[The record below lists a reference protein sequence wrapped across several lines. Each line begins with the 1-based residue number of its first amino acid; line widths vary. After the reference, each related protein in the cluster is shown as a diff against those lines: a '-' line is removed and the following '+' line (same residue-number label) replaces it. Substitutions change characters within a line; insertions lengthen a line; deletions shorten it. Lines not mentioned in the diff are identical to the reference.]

1 MLGDRIVNTIEG
13 DDDDYSKWSAFDL
26 QYTYRLFGFKA
37 SNGQM
42 NQALKVNFPPTI
54 FSVLRC

>member
-1 MLGDRIVNTIEG
+1 MLGDNIEG

>member
-1 MLGDRIVNTIEG
+1 MLGDRIEG
-13 DDDDYSKWSAFDL
+13 DDDDDFSKWSAFDL
-26 QYTYRLFGFKA
+26 TIYRLVGFTA

-42 NQALKVNFPPTI
+42 NQALKVNVPPTI